1 MQEKTKKKVFT
12 KNETLFFPPN
22 QVKTKKKGLHQVRNT
37 FSSNSSGDL
46 RLDAH
51 RSQIIGAVADED
63 HTQTIGG
70 DAAKLLG
77 GYIPPGFW
85 HPWLQ
90 ANKGSCFLF
99 FHTK

>member
-1 MQEKTKKKVFT
+1 MKTKKKS
-12 KNETLFFPPN
+12 
-22 QVKTKKKGLHQVRNT
+22 LHQVRNT

-63 HTQTIGG
+63 HTQIIGG

-77 GYIPPGFW
+77 GIYS
-85 HPWLQ
+85 PWVSTPLVASQ
-90 ANKGSCFLF
+90 QRLLLSF